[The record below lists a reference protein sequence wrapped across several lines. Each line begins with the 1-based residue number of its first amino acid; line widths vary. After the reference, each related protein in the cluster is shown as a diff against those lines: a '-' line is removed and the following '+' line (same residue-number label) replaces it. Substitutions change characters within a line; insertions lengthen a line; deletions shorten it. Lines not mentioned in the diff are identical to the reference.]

1 MFSRSQSQYLEPLPQ
16 YKVTRSQK
24 VFACIA
30 VAVILVLGLSSI
42 LEARSAGKSSRILS
56 NVESPAASIIFTQRE
71 TLVYA
76 TRLALWSNGGT
87 SRREVQIA
95 RNLLAQRL
103 SVIDTSGKTMGSRAN
118 GSYWR
123 ALERADEIVAQ
134 SPIGILPEKLHSKIN
149 RQILPVIDQILEEAR
164 TLVVSYQRSIDQEM
178 VTSANNRARW
188 DSLNLSLFY
197 LLILFGGLF
206 LFMTLRSNF
215 SSLHVAR
222 SIIQREQADLENTQK
237 IVMQLK
243 DLDSAK
249 NALISTVNHELRT
262 PLTSIMGYIELL
274 QLEPAAQESAEI
286 RAHLSVLERNSQILL
301 TLVESMLS
309 LSKFDS
315 AEGKLPDKEVSL
327 NNVISDAIFTIKP
340 MSDRAKVSIHFND
353 DEQLYVRGDVGQLNQ
368 VLVNL
373 IANAIKFS
381 PADSSIGINLKREEI
396 SAVITI
402 ADQGIGIP
410 SDDIPYIFNRF
421 FRAANVGSSNYHGN
435 GLGLAIVEKAL
446 MHHNGSIEVSSELGV
461 GTTFRCLIP
470 LYQKE
475 QADGADD

>member
-1 MFSRSQSQYLEPLPQ
+1 
-16 YKVTRSQK
+16 
-24 VFACIA
+24 
-30 VAVILVLGLSSI
+30 
-42 LEARSAGKSSRILS
+42 LS

-76 TRLALWSNGGT
+76 ARLALWSNGGT
-87 SRREVQIA
+87 TRRDVQIA

-103 SVIDTSGKTMGSRAN
+103 SVVDTSGRTMGSRASE
-118 GSYWR
+118 GYWA
-123 ALERADEIVAQ
+123 ALNQADLIVAQ
-134 SPIGILPEKLHSKIN
+134 SPIGILPEKLHPEIN
-149 RQILPVIDQILEEAR
+149 RQIIPVIDRILSQAR
-164 TLVVSYQRSIDQEM
+164 NLVVSYQRSIDQEM
-178 VTSANNRARW
+178 VRSANERARW
-188 DSLNLSLFY
+188 ETANLALFY
-197 LLILFGGLF
+197 LLLLFGGLF

-215 SSLHVAR
+215 KSLHSAR
-222 SIIQREQADLENTQK
+222 SMIQREQADLENTQK

-262 PLTSIMGYIELL
+262 PLTSIMGYVELL
-274 QLEPAAQESAEI
+274 QREPAAQESVEI

-315 AEGKLPDKEVSL
+315 AEGKLPDKAVSL
-327 NNVISDAIFTIKP
+327 NGVIGDAIFTIKP
-340 MSDRAKVSIHFND
+340 MSDSAKVSIHFND

-381 PADSSIGINLKREEI
+381 PAESSIEITLNSEER

-402 ADQGIGIP
+402 ADHGVGIP
-410 SDDIPYIFNRF
+410 SEDIPFIFNRF

-446 MHHNGSIEVSSELGV
+446 MHHNGSIEVTSELGV

-470 LYQKE
+470 LDHKE
-475 QADGADD
+475 QADG